1 MLVYKKVRL
10 MKDGTLKPL
19 FIGKDKPFTIG
30 EWQHCEYIPTKGFA
44 PRSISTDD
52 NSKIGGWH
60 CCFKPIAPHI
70 ADELSS
76 GEQRIWM
83 ECEARGRSQKYD
95 RPESQGSAWLLVE
108 EIKPLRTLTDEQVR
122 MIIAKEEFA
131 SD

>member
-1 MLVYKKVRL
+1 MIVYKKVRQ

-19 FIGKDKPFTIG
+19 FIGKDKPFEIG
-30 EWQHCEYIPTKGFA
+30 KWQHCEYIPTKGFA

-76 GEQRIWM
+76 GEKRIWM
-83 ECEARGRSQKYD
+83 ECEARGRSTVYK
-95 RPESQGSAWLLVE
+95 RSLLQGGSWILVE
-108 EIKPLRTLTDEQVR
+108 EIKPIRILTDEEV
-122 MIIAKEEFA
+122 KLLNG
-131 SD
+131 

>member
-1 MLVYKKVRL
+1 MIVYKKVRQ

-19 FIGKDKPFTIG
+19 FIGKDKPFEIG
-30 EWQHCEYIPTKGFA
+30 KWQHCEYIPTKGFA

-76 GEQRIWM
+76 GEKRIWM
-83 ECEARGRSQKYD
+83 ECEARGRSTVYK
-95 RPESQGSAWLLVE
+95 RSLLQGGSWILVE
-108 EIKPLRTLTDEQVR
+108 EIKPIRTLTDDQVR

>member
-30 EWQHCEYIPTKGFA
+30 KWQHCEYIPTKGFA

-76 GEQRIWM
+76 GEKRIWM
-83 ECEARGRSQKYD
+83 ECEARGRSTVYK
-95 RPESQGSAWLLVE
+95 RSLLQGGSWILVE
-108 EIKPLRTLTDEQVR
+108 EIKPIRILTDEEV
-122 MIIAKEEFA
+122 KLLNG
-131 SD
+131 

>member
-1 MLVYKKVRL
+1 MIVYKKVRL

-70 ADELSS
+70 ADKLSS
-76 GEQRIWM
+76 GEKRIWM
-83 ECEARGRSQKYD
+83 ECEARGRSTVYK
-95 RPESQGSAWLLVE
+95 RSLLQGGSWILVE
-108 EIKPLRTLTDEQVR
+108 EIKPIRTLTDEQVR
-122 MIIAKEEFA
+122 MIIAKGE
-131 SD
+131 SVNV

>member
-1 MLVYKKVRL
+1 MIVYKKVRQ

-19 FIGKDKPFTIG
+19 FIGKDKPSELG
-30 EWQHCEYIPTKGFA
+30 KWQHCEYIPTKGFA

-70 ADELSS
+70 ANELSS

-83 ECEARGRSQKYD
+83 ECEARGRSTVYK
-95 RPESQGSAWLLVE
+95 RSLLQGGSWILVE
-108 EIKPLRTLTDEQVR
+108 EIKPIRTLTDEQVR
-122 MIIAKEEFA
+122 MIIAKEE
-131 SD
+131 SVNV